1 MNSRERVLSA
11 LNFKEADKVPVDLG
25 SNPSSGIS
33 AIAYANLVKYLG
45 MDHLPTLI
53 YDVVQQ
59 LAQPDDAVLDL
70 LGVDAI
76 DMGRTYNTR
85 ESDWQEVSL
94 ADGQKAYHPL
104 WFKTEHRQ
112 DGYVARDSKGEVI
125 ARMPDG
131 ATFFDQTVFPYQ
143 DGYPSDFNGLGEQMD
158 RVLWS
163 AFAHSPWDHS
173 HQPGF
178 WDDLRA
184 RSLKLKE
191 QSDRALVIVVGCNL
205 FEWGTFLRRIDNF
218 LTDLFLFPSEVEAL
232 LDKLMEF
239 HLQTLEKVIES
250 VGDIADVLRFGDDL
264 GMSSGPFMAPETY
277 QQFFKPRHTILND
290 YVKSNSNMKTLLHCC
305 GSIYQL
311 IPDLIEAGYDILN
324 PVQTNTYQM
333 DPVVLK
339 QEFGKE
345 ISFWGGGCE
354 TAGMLN
360 SESPETIRRHVLER
374 MEIFSKGGGFVF
386 NPVHNILPDV
396 PPENIIAAFNA
407 VKEFNGDPQILHV

>member
-1 MNSRERVLSA
+1 M
-11 LNFKEADKVPVDLG
+11 
-25 SNPSSGIS
+25 
-33 AIAYANLVKYLG
+33 
-45 MDHLPTLI
+45 
-53 YDVVQQ
+53 
-59 LAQPDDAVLDL
+59 
-70 LGVDAI
+70 
-76 DMGRTYNTR
+76 
-85 ESDWQEVSL
+85 
-94 ADGQKAYHPL
+94 
-104 WFKTEHRQ
+104 
-112 DGYVARDSKGEVI
+112 ARDAKGEVI

-131 ATFFDQTVFPYQ
+131 ATFFDQTLFPYEA
-143 DGYPSDFNGLGEQMD
+143 GYPSDFSGLAEQMD

-173 HQPGF
+173 HKPGF
-178 WDDLRA
+178 WEDLRA
-184 RSLKLKE
+184 RSLKLKQE
-191 QSDRALVIVVGCNL
+191 SDRALVIVVGCNL

-218 LTDLFLFPSEVEAL
+218 LTDLFLYPAEVEAL

-239 HLQTLEKVIES
+239 HLQTLEKVIQS
-250 VGDIADVLRFGDDL
+250 VGDIADILRFGDDL

-277 QQFFKPRHTILND
+277 REFFKPRHTLLND
-290 YVKSNSNMKTLLHCC
+290 YVKENSNMKTLLHCC

-339 QEFGKE
+339 REFGKE

-360 SESPETIRRHVLER
+360 KESPEIIRKHVLER

-407 VKEFNGDPQILHV
+407 VKEFNGDPLIKGI